1 MNYVLAI
8 GKKEKKL
15 FTLKKTEIMEN
26 TIINETLEGLLNTI
40 HYTSNPP
47 QALVDM
53 GNIEARY
60 IKDLKINLGNALK
73 YDSLSEKESSLLALS
88 VAINEKTKSLE
99 MALLE
104 KANLAGAT
112 QEEIL
117 ETYAC
122 VSLLNV
128 NNVFYR
134 FRHFTKKEY
143 YQTTPAGIKMTV
155 MGNPTMGKEFFE
167 LMSLGISS
175 LNGCELC
182 VNAHEESLIKMGTS
196 QQRIYDAVRLFA
208 NVKGLTVFFD

>member
-1 MNYVLAI
+1 
-8 GKKEKKL
+8 
-15 FTLKKTEIMEN
+15 MEN
-26 TIINETLEGLLNTI
+26 TAINETLEGLLNTI
-40 HYTSNPP
+40 HYTSDAPKV
-47 QALVDM
+47 LVDM
-53 GNIEARY
+53 GNTEARY
-60 IKDLKINLGNALK
+60 LKDLKINVGNALK
-73 YDSLSEKESSLLALS
+73 YESLSEKESALLALS
-88 VAINEKTKSLE
+88 VAINEKTKTLE
-99 MALLE
+99 HALLE
-104 KANLAGAT
+104 KTKLAGAS

-117 ETYAC
+117 ETYSC

-208 NVKGLTVFFD
+208 NVKGLSVFF

>member
-1 MNYVLAI
+1 
-8 GKKEKKL
+8 
-15 FTLKKTEIMEN
+15 MEN

-40 HYTSNPP
+40 NYTSDAP

-53 GNIEARY
+53 GHIEARY
-60 IKDLKINLGNALK
+60 LKDLKINVGNALK
-73 YDSLSEKESSLLALS
+73 YESLSEKESALLALS
-88 VAINEKTKSLE
+88 VAINEKTKTLE
-99 MALLE
+99 NALIE
-104 KANLAGAT
+104 KAKSAGAS

-117 ETYAC
+117 ETFAC

-143 YQTTPAGIKMTV
+143 YQATPAGIKMTV

-208 NVKGLTVFFD
+208 NIKGLTVFFD

>member
-1 MNYVLAI
+1 MNYVLVT

-15 FTLKKTEIMEN
+15 FTLNLKKMEN
-26 TIINETLEGLLNTI
+26 IVINETLEGLLNNI
-40 HYTSNPP
+40 NYQSDAPK
-47 QALVDM
+47 ALIDM
-53 GNIEARY
+53 ANIEARY
-60 IKDLKINLGNALK
+60 LKDLKINVGNALK
-73 YDSLSEKESSLLALS
+73 YESLSEKESALLALS
-88 VAINEKTKSLE
+88 VAVNEKTKSLE
-99 MALLE
+99 HALLE
-104 KANLAGAT
+104 KAKSAGAS

-122 VSLLNV
+122 ASLLNV

-155 MGNPTMGKEFFE
+155 MGNPIMGKEFFE

-182 VNAHEESLIKMGTS
+182 VNAHEDSLIKMGTS

-208 NVKGLTVFFD
+208 NFKGLSVFFE

>member
-1 MNYVLAI
+1 
-8 GKKEKKL
+8 
-15 FTLKKTEIMEN
+15 MEN
-26 TIINETLEGLLNTI
+26 TVINETLEGLLNTV
-40 HYTSNPP
+40 HYTSDAP

-53 GNIEARY
+53 GTTEARY
-60 IKDLKINLGNALK
+60 LKDLKINIGNSLK
-73 YDSLSEKESSLLALS
+73 YESLTEKESALLALS
-88 VAINEKTKSLE
+88 VAINEKTKTLE
-99 MALLE
+99 HALLE
-104 KANLAGAT
+104 KATLAGAS

-134 FRHFTKKEY
+134 FRHFTKKEF

-208 NVKGLTVFFD
+208 NVKGLTVFFN

>member
-1 MNYVLAI
+1 
-8 GKKEKKL
+8 
-15 FTLKKTEIMEN
+15 MEN

-40 HYTSNPP
+40 NYTSDAPKV
-47 QALVDM
+47 LVDM
-53 GNIEARY
+53 GNTEARY
-60 IKDLKINLGNALK
+60 LKDLKINVGNALK
-73 YDSLSEKESSLLALS
+73 YDSLSEKESALLALS
-88 VAINEKTKSLE
+88 VAINEKTKTLE
-99 MALLE
+99 NALIE
-104 KANLAGAT
+104 KAKSAGAS

-117 ETYAC
+117 ETFAC

-155 MGNPTMGKEFFE
+155 MGNPSMGKEFFE

-208 NVKGLTVFFD
+208 NIKGLTVFFD

>member
-1 MNYVLAI
+1 
-8 GKKEKKL
+8 
-15 FTLKKTEIMEN
+15 MEN
-26 TIINETLEGLLNTI
+26 TVINETLEGLLNTI
-40 HYTSNPP
+40 NYQSDVPK
-47 QALVDM
+47 ALIDM

-60 IKDLKINLGNALK
+60 LKDLKINIGNALK
-73 YDSLSEKESSLLALS
+73 YESLSEKESVLLALS

-99 MALLE
+99 QALLE
-104 KANLAGAT
+104 KAKAAGAS

-134 FRHFTKKEY
+134 FRHFTKKEF

-155 MGNPTMGKEFFE
+155 MGNPIMGKEFFE

-196 QQRIYDAVRLFA
+196 QQRIYDAMRLFA
-208 NVKGLTVFFD
+208 NVKGLSVFFW

>member
-1 MNYVLAI
+1 
-8 GKKEKKL
+8 
-15 FTLKKTEIMEN
+15 MEN
-26 TIINETLEGLLNTI
+26 TAINETLEGLLNNI
-40 HYTSNPP
+40 NYHLDAPK
-47 QALVDM
+47 ALIDM
-53 GNIEARY
+53 GNTEARY
-60 IKDLKINLGNALK
+60 LKDLKINIGNALK
-73 YDSLSEKESSLLALS
+73 YESLSEKESALLALS
-88 VAINEKTKSLE
+88 VAINEKIKSLE
-99 MALLE
+99 NAFIE
-104 KANLAGAT
+104 KAKLAGAS

-134 FRHFTKKEY
+134 FRHFTKKEF

-182 VNAHEESLIKMGTS
+182 VNAHEESLIKMGTN
-196 QQRIYDAVRLFA
+196 QQRIYDTIRLFA
-208 NVKGLTVFFD
+208 NMKGLSVFF

>member
-1 MNYVLAI
+1 
-8 GKKEKKL
+8 
-15 FTLKKTEIMEN
+15 MEN
-26 TIINETLEGLLNTI
+26 TIMNETLEGLLNTI
-40 HYTSNPP
+40 NYTSDAP
-47 QALVDM
+47 QALIDM
-53 GNIEARY
+53 GHIEARY
-60 IKDLKINLGNALK
+60 LKDLKINVGNALK
-73 YDSLSEKESSLLALS
+73 YESLSEKESALLALS
-88 VAINEKTKSLE
+88 VAINEMTKTLE
-99 MALLE
+99 NALIE
-104 KANLAGAT
+104 KAKLAGAS

-155 MGNPTMGKEFFE
+155 MGNPIMGKEFFE

-182 VNAHEESLIKMGTS
+182 VNSHEESLIKMGTS

-208 NVKGLTVFFD
+208 NVKGLTVFFE

>member
-1 MNYVLAI
+1 
-8 GKKEKKL
+8 
-15 FTLKKTEIMEN
+15 MEN
-26 TIINETLEGLLNTI
+26 TVINETLEGLLNTI
-40 HYTSNPP
+40 NYTSDAPKV
-47 QALVDM
+47 LVDM
-53 GNIEARY
+53 GNTKARY
-60 IKDLKINLGNALK
+60 LKDLKINVGNALK
-73 YDSLSEKESSLLALS
+73 YDSLSEKESTLLALS
-88 VAINEKTKSLE
+88 VAINEKTKTLE
-99 MALLE
+99 HAILE
-104 KANLAGAT
+104 KAKLAGAS

-155 MGNPTMGKEFFE
+155 MGNPSMGKEFFE

-175 LNGCELC
+175 LNGCKLC

-196 QQRIYDAVRLFA
+196 QQRICDAVRLFA
-208 NVKGLTVFFD
+208 NVKGLSVFFE

>member
-1 MNYVLAI
+1 
-8 GKKEKKL
+8 
-15 FTLKKTEIMEN
+15 MEN
-26 TIINETLEGLLNTI
+26 TVINETLEGLLNSI
-40 HYTSNPP
+40 SYTKNAPEV
-47 QALVDM
+47 LTKM
-53 GNIEARY
+53 GNTEARY
-60 IKDLKINLGNALK
+60 LKDLKINVSNALK
-73 YDSLSEKESSLLALS
+73 YENLSEKESALLALS
-88 VAINEKTKSLE
+88 VAINEKTKTLE
-99 MALLE
+99 HALLE
-104 KANLAGAT
+104 KVSSLGAS

-182 VNAHEESLIKMGTS
+182 VNAHEESLLKLGSS
-196 QQRIYDAVRLFA
+196 QQRIYDTVRLFA
-208 NVKGLTVFFD
+208 NIKGLSIFFD

>member
-1 MNYVLAI
+1 M
-8 GKKEKKL
+8 K
-15 FTLKKTEIMEN
+15 N
-26 TIINETLEGLLNTI
+26 TIMNETLEGLLNTI
-40 HYTSNPP
+40 NYTTDAP
-47 QALVDM
+47 QALSDM
-53 GNIEARY
+53 GTIEARY
-60 IKDLKINLGNALK
+60 LKDLKINVGNALK
-73 YDSLSEKESSLLALS
+73 YESLSEKESALLALS
-88 VAINEKTKSLE
+88 VAINEKTKTLE
-99 MALLE
+99 HALLE
-104 KANLAGAT
+104 KAKTAGAS

-117 ETYAC
+117 ETYSC

-196 QQRIYDAVRLFA
+196 QQRIYDAVRLYA
-208 NVKGLTVFFD
+208 NIKGLTVFFD

>member
-1 MNYVLAI
+1 
-8 GKKEKKL
+8 
-15 FTLKKTEIMEN
+15 MEN
-26 TIINETLEGLLNTI
+26 TIMNETLEGLLNTI
-40 HYTSNPP
+40 NYTSDAP
-47 QALVDM
+47 QALIDM
-53 GNIEARY
+53 GTIEARY
-60 IKDLKINLGNALK
+60 LKDLKINVGNALK
-73 YDSLSEKESSLLALS
+73 YESLSEKESALLALS
-88 VAINEKTKSLE
+88 VAINEKTKTLE
-99 MALLE
+99 NALIE
-104 KANLAGAT
+104 KARLAGAS

-155 MGNPTMGKEFFE
+155 MGNPTIGKEFFE

-182 VNAHEESLIKMGTS
+182 VNAHEESLIKMGTG
-196 QQRIYDAVRLFA
+196 QQRIYDAVRLYA
-208 NVKGLTVFFD
+208 NIKGLTVFFD

>member
-1 MNYVLAI
+1 
-8 GKKEKKL
+8 
-15 FTLKKTEIMEN
+15 MEN
-26 TIINETLEGLLNTI
+26 TVINETLEGLLNNI
-40 HYTSNPP
+40 NYKSVIPNP
-47 QALVDM
+47 LVEM

-60 IKDLKINLGNALK
+60 LKDLKINIGNALK
-73 YDSLSEKESSLLALS
+73 YESLSEKESVLLALS

-99 MALLE
+99 NALVD
-104 KANLAGAT
+104 KAKQAGAS

-134 FRHFTKKEY
+134 FRHFTKKEF

-182 VNAHEESLIKMGTS
+182 INAHEESLIKMGTS

-208 NVKGLTVFFD
+208 NVKGLSVFF

>member
-1 MNYVLAI
+1 
-8 GKKEKKL
+8 
-15 FTLKKTEIMEN
+15 MEN
-26 TIINETLEGLLNTI
+26 TIMNETLEGLLNTI
-40 HYTSNPP
+40 NYTSDAP
-47 QALVDM
+47 QALIDM
-53 GNIEARY
+53 GHIEARY
-60 IKDLKINLGNALK
+60 LKDLKINVGNALK
-73 YDSLSEKESSLLALS
+73 YESLSEKESALLALS
-88 VAINEKTKSLE
+88 VAINEKTKTLE
-99 MALLE
+99 HALLE
-104 KANLAGAT
+104 KAKIAGAS

-143 YQTTPAGIKMTV
+143 YQTTPAGIKMTL

-196 QQRIYDAVRLFA
+196 QQHIYDAVRLFA
-208 NVKGLTVFFD
+208 NIKGLTIFFD

>member
-1 MNYVLAI
+1 
-8 GKKEKKL
+8 
-15 FTLKKTEIMEN
+15 MEN
-26 TIINETLEGLLNTI
+26 TIVNETLEGLLNTI
-40 HYTSNPP
+40 NYTSDAP

-53 GNIEARY
+53 GHIEARY
-60 IKDLKINLGNALK
+60 LKDLKINVGNALK
-73 YDSLSEKESSLLALS
+73 YESLSEKESALLALS
-88 VAINEKTKSLE
+88 VAINEKTKTLE
-99 MALLE
+99 NALIE
-104 KANLAGAT
+104 KAKSAGAS

-117 ETYAC
+117 ETFAC

-155 MGNPTMGKEFFE
+155 MGNPSMGKEFFE

-208 NVKGLTVFFD
+208 NIKGLTIFFD

>member
-1 MNYVLAI
+1 
-8 GKKEKKL
+8 
-15 FTLKKTEIMEN
+15 MEN
-26 TIINETLEGLLNTI
+26 RVINETLEGLLNNI
-40 HYTSNPP
+40 NYKSVIPNP
-47 QALVDM
+47 LVEM
-53 GNIEARY
+53 GNIETRY
-60 IKDLKINLGNALK
+60 LKDLKINVSNALK
-73 YDSLSEKESSLLALS
+73 YESLTEKESALLALS
-88 VAINEKTKSLE
+88 VAINEKTKTLE
-99 MALLE
+99 NALLE
-104 KANLAGAT
+104 KAQLSGAT